1 MDPKTLLTEDQIAA
15 AGLEGWRVEDKAL
28 VASYATGDFATGLR
42 LVNEVGEAA
51 EAADHHP
58 DLTLTYPSVRV
69 LLTSHDVGGITQRDL
84 DLAARVSA
92 IAAGLEVAADH

>member
-1 MDPKTLLTEDQIAA
+1 LLTEDQIAA
-15 AGLEGWRVEDKAL
+15 AGLEGWRDEDKAL
-28 VASYATGDFATGLR
+28 VASYSTGDFATGLR
-42 LVNEVGEAA
+42 MVNAVGEAA

-84 DLAARVSA
+84 DLAARVGE
-92 IAAGLEVAADH
+92 IAAGLDVAVDQ